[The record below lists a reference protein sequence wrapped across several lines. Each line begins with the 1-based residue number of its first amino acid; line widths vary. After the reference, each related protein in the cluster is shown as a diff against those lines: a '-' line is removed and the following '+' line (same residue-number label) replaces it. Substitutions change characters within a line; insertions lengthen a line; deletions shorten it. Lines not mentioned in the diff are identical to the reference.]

1 MKIHRLLFQLVKRGD
16 TSETEQQKELKTMV
30 ALTDVSEQYRDCW
43 LKICFQRV

>member
-1 MKIHRLLFQLVKRGD
+1 MKIHRLLFQLVKRA
-16 TSETEQQKELKTMV
+16 THQTEQQKELKTMV